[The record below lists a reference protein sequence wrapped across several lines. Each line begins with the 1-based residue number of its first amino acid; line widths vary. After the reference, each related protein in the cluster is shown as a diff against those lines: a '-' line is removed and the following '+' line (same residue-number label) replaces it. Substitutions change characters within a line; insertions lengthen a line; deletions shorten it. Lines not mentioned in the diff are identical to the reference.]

1 MKKMKNVKKLLLIG
15 SLIFSINNVKA
26 VEFVTGDN
34 VSVIKDGQ
42 TSGYG
47 FKYTKE
53 GITYTNEYKY
63 HTSYKGKN
71 YTSYC
76 KDPLLTGA
84 GQKHVKNILGANSN
98 KDDYMNAYDNGILK
112 ILENGKNQFNGSFN
126 GLSGDELYLA
136 TSIAIRTYTTT
147 FGYATGANLNNPYYR
162 AKGSSLAN
170 LAIHWAKI
178 YKDLVADAASYS
190 GHDFSAC
197 NKNEDCI
204 EKIIVSKVVGFYDKD
219 ILLNYGSEG
228 SESYK
233 IIYTAQRLYQ
243 MGLEAAREY
252 YVNKD
257 KEFSIESKALS
268 TEIVKQ
274 ENDYTQEYLYSQID
288 VKNLNAKDGYIK
300 DVSIDCPDCN
310 KNGVSILSI
319 EYSIDNKNDWKTFS
333 SPEDLSKYIEAGSL
347 IDTRDVRT
355 GIIKLRVLINKKTD
369 LDSLE
374 NCDTTKY
381 SIKFRYYNPGKEYY
395 GALLS
400 TTAMGGAVEAQEF
413 FVIEKAEDS
422 TNDGQVGTINGT
434 IACGESVEC
443 QTEITTPIC
452 SDKEE
457 EAVSSIKAPE
467 NIKKC
472 ILDKNDDANN
482 SYTLSVD
489 NGGLEKD
496 GLSGD
501 DKNDYCNVFC
511 KEDYAEIKL
520 NPIIEDVVC
529 GGYFKLTSQIKGSK
543 DCYTGGDTKDKSI
556 DKEKYI
562 QDVISAQEE
571 MVSKYNDYLKWKES
585 LNYIESESNKYD
597 SKREEED
604 CYTNSEGEETCH
616 TTCDSYGD
624 CDGYNVEM
632 DAGDGVLGYS
642 LKNCNRETGVC
653 TFAKDVAL
661 TNSYGEDGGKD
672 GACNNGTCTPGKE
685 GTLRSN
691 IQERISEAEKAL
703 ESAIKD
709 YEQIV
714 SDYNACTTGWTND
727 FKWQQK
733 LKYEYNENQGDDKFE
748 APYYKLIPEDNTEL
762 LHLEATEDSLKEES
776 EIVICT
782 GEANDKYECLS
793 ESITLKGDADK
804 GKLQTYNYNSSYGD
818 AFEYKE
824 YVKCDKNGCKID
836 PDANVS
842 KALFV
847 RKTVKK
853 EQEYVTPT
861 AFYQIAANG
870 KITVMGTGYPE
881 DKVQLEELKNSLPVS
896 TKAVGGGIFKLMLE
910 DFGEFYDE
918 KDKLGR
924 LINFGADNEK
934 ESIAYLKVNNNVENA
949 FDGNYECYY
958 ESPCRP
964 KDCPNCDFTCEGSDC
979 KWSECPDC
987 TISCVNCVFNLDEL
1001 EINFRTVS
1009 TTNFGS
1015 VGRTFGYNWI
1025 TEETFNKLDLKKQE
1039 QLELLKDKSTKTS
1052 DEIKDSNEMIYDPEG
1067 KTSDGSNALAFSIK
1081 LTPSAISK
1089 IKDYNK
1095 DHKGDGGYI
1104 NDSLTCYDQGEN
1116 KNIYCYSEL
1125 IDDLVKDYDVTG
1137 VDNRL
1142 ASDNER
1148 KNSEDQNNYWTTWPG
1163 YVYNESVIGGP
1174 SWK

>member
-26 VEFVTGDN
+26 INFDTSFNINGDGSVTPNG
-34 VSVIKDGQ
+34 I
-42 TSGYG
+42 GYG
-47 FKYTKE
+47 SYTYQ
-53 GITYTNEYKY
+53 TEYKY
-63 HTSYKGKN
+63 YVNNDGKR
-71 YTSYC
+71 YVAYC
-76 KDPLLTGA
+76 LDP
-84 GQKHVKNILGANSN
+84 QKQGSKSGTISVRRNLSADQNDDEVNSF
-98 KDDYMNAYDNGILK
+98 DHGLMAMVAH
-112 ILENGKNQFNGSFN
+112 ENVT

-136 TSIAIRTYTTT
+136 TSLAIRAFDLGLYN
-147 FGYATGANLNNPYYR
+147 FGGASNLSAGYK
-162 AKGSSLAN
+162 AKASAIAN
-170 LAIHWAKI
+170 LAVDWTDELGAYDLNKR
-178 YKDLVADAASYS
+178 LVAAKCS
-190 GHDFSAC
+190 
-197 NKNEDCI
+197 NKTCMKEHIKSLRNWYNPSITMNAKDRRVI
-204 EKIIVSKVVGFYDKD
+204 DGAKKIFAIGV
-219 ILLNYGSEG
+219 
-228 SESYK
+228 
-233 IIYTAQRLYQ
+233 
-243 MGLEAAREY
+243 EAARNY
-252 YVNKD
+252 YENKNNI
-257 KEFSIESKALS
+257 FSITSKITNAE
-268 TEIVKQ
+268 TIKQDKNTIEEYIHAEISV
-274 ENDYTQEYLYSQID
+274 N
-288 VKNLNAKDGYIK
+288 
-300 DVSIDCPDCN
+300 SIDSNKGVINNFKFSCPDCN
-310 KNGVSILSI
+310 KNGVTVGEM
-319 EYSIDNKNDWKTFS
+319 EYSILKAGADEWKT
-333 SPEDLSKYIEAGSL
+333 
-347 IDTRDVRT
+347 
-355 GIIKLRVLINKKTD
+355 
-369 LDSLE
+369 LDSSTDVAKDISSDSLYGATASKSGTIRIRVKITKNTDIE
-374 NCDTTKY
+374 DCEPTKY
-381 SIKFRYYNPGKEYY
+381 SITFDYTNPSEGYTGAILGETGSADSVTQKFLI
-395 GALLS
+395 A
-400 TTAMGGAVEAQEF
+400 
-413 FVIEKAEDS
+413 EK
-422 TNDGQVGTINGT
+422 NDANSPSKQSEVLNGT
-434 IACGESVEC
+434 IDCGESVEC

-472 ILDKNDDANN
+472 ILNQNDDANN

-496 GLSGD
+496 ELSG

-543 DCYTGGDTKDKSI
+543 DCYTGGDTEDKSI
-556 DKEKYI
+556 DKEKYLNDINNI
-562 QDVISAQEE
+562 QANLVDAMNRYYEFKAKSEHT
-571 MVSKYNDYLKWKES
+571 KEVT
-585 LNYIESESNKYD
+585 SED
-597 SKREEED
+597 
-604 CYTNSEGEETCH
+604 H
-616 TTCDSYGD
+616 D
-624 CDGYNVEM
+624 CDGDSCGTKKTIEVTWESYDKVTYTWNPDTES
-632 DAGDGVLGYS
+632 GSY
-642 LKNCNRETGVC
+642 
-653 TFAKDVAL
+653 
-661 TNSYGEDGGKD
+661 SYGKEDGDEASWEDSCRCSTCGTPESEGGSGTYD
-672 GACNNGTCTPGKE
+672 CCGGCNNNASEKYSKFQEKVENGLEQAKKDLDDYMKKYKE
-685 GTLRSN
+685 IIR
-691 IQERISEAEKAL
+691 
-703 ESAIKD
+703 D
-709 YEQIV
+709 F
-714 SDYNACTTGWTND
+714 NACTAGWSND

-748 APYYKLIPEDNTEL
+748 APYYNLIDDDNL
-762 LHLEATEDSLKEES
+762 YYLEAVEDENFKEES

-782 GEANDKYECLS
+782 GETNDKYECS
-793 ESITLKGDADK
+793 TEAITLSGTIDK
-804 GKLQTYNYNSSYGD
+804 NKKDIYNYNSGYGNTFVD
-818 AFEYKE
+818 RN
-824 YVKCDKNGCKID
+824 YVICSVANGCENDNRQI
-836 PDANVS
+836 S
-842 KALFV
+842 KASFV

-853 EQEYVTPT
+853 EQNYVTPT

-881 DKVQLEELKNSLPVS
+881 DKVQLEELKNSLPIS

-910 DFGEFYDE
+910 DFGEFYDV

-924 LINFGADNEK
+924 LINFGADNEE
-934 ESIAYLKVNNNVENA
+934 ESIAYLKVKNNVENA

-1039 QLELLKDKSTKTS
+1039 QLELLKDKSKKTS
-1052 DEIKDSNEMIYDPEG
+1052 DEIKESNEMIYDPEG

-1081 LTPSAISK
+1081 LTPSAIND
-1089 IKDYNK
+1089 IKEYNK
-1095 DHKGDGGYI
+1095 SQTIENGQIQKESNDYGGYV

-1125 IDDLVKDYDVTG
+1125 IDYLVSNYDVTG

>member
-15 SLIFSINNVKA
+15 SLIFSINSVKA
-26 VEFVTGDN
+26 INFDTSFNINGDGSVTPNG
-34 VSVIKDGQ
+34 I
-42 TSGYG
+42 GYG
-47 FKYTKE
+47 SYTYQ
-53 GITYTNEYKY
+53 TEYKY
-63 HTSYKGKN
+63 YVNNDGKR
-71 YTSYC
+71 YVAYC
-76 KDPLLTGA
+76 LDP
-84 GQKHVKNILGANSN
+84 QKQGSKSGTISVRRNLSADQNDDEVNSF
-98 KDDYMNAYDNGILK
+98 DHGLMAMVAH
-112 ILENGKNQFNGSFN
+112 ENVT

-136 TSIAIRTYTTT
+136 TSLAIRAFDLGLYN
-147 FGYATGANLNNPYYR
+147 FGGASNLSAGYK
-162 AKGSSLAN
+162 AKASAIAN
-170 LAIHWAKI
+170 LAVDWTDELGAYDLNKR
-178 YKDLVADAASYS
+178 LVAAKCS
-190 GHDFSAC
+190 
-197 NKNEDCI
+197 NKTCMKEHIKSLRNWYNPSITMNAKDRRVI
-204 EKIIVSKVVGFYDKD
+204 DGAKKIFAIGV
-219 ILLNYGSEG
+219 
-228 SESYK
+228 
-233 IIYTAQRLYQ
+233 
-243 MGLEAAREY
+243 EAARNY
-252 YVNKD
+252 YENKNNI
-257 KEFSIESKALS
+257 FSITSKITNAE
-268 TEIVKQ
+268 TIKQDKNTIEEYIHAEISV
-274 ENDYTQEYLYSQID
+274 N
-288 VKNLNAKDGYIK
+288 
-300 DVSIDCPDCN
+300 SIDSNKGVINNFKFSCPDCN
-310 KNGVSILSI
+310 KNGVTVGEM
-319 EYSIDNKNDWKTFS
+319 EYSILKAGADEWKT
-333 SPEDLSKYIEAGSL
+333 
-347 IDTRDVRT
+347 
-355 GIIKLRVLINKKTD
+355 
-369 LDSLE
+369 LDSSTDVAKDISSDSLYGATASKSGTIRIRVKITKNTDIE
-374 NCDTTKY
+374 DCEPTKY
-381 SIKFRYYNPGKEYY
+381 SITFDYTNPSEGYTGAILGETGSADSVTQKFLI
-395 GALLS
+395 A
-400 TTAMGGAVEAQEF
+400 
-413 FVIEKAEDS
+413 EK
-422 TNDGQVGTINGT
+422 NDANSPSKQSEVLNGT
-434 IACGESVEC
+434 IDCGESVEC

-472 ILDKNDDANN
+472 ILDKKDDANN
-482 SYTLSVD
+482 SYTLLTD

-496 GLSGD
+496 RLPKEDEKSD
-501 DKNDYCNVFC
+501 RNDYCNVFC

-604 CYTNSEGEETCH
+604 RYTNSEGEEVTR
-616 TTCDSYGD
+616 TICDSYGD

-691 IQERISEAEKAL
+691 IQERISKAETDL
-703 ESAIKD
+703 ENAIEK

-714 SDYNACTTGWTND
+714 SDYNACTTGWSND

-733 LKYEYNENQGDDKFE
+733 LKYEYDENQGE
-748 APYYKLIPEDNTEL
+748 EGIYYRPYYDLIEDDNL
-762 LHLEATEDSLKEES
+762 YYLEAVEDENFKEES

-853 EQEYVTPT
+853 EQNYVTPT

-870 KITVMGTGYPE
+870 KITVMGSGYPE

-896 TKAVGGGIFKLMLE
+896 TKAVGGGRFMLMLE

-918 KDKLGR
+918 KDELGR
-924 LINFGADNEK
+924 LIDYEGGKEEK
-934 ESIAYLKVNNNVENA
+934 SIAHLRVNNNVENA

-1039 QLELLKDKSTKTS
+1039 QLKLLKDKSTKTS

-1081 LTPSAISK
+1081 LTPSAIND
-1089 IKDYNK
+1089 IKEYNK
-1095 DHKGDGGYI
+1095 SQTIENGQIQKESNDYGGYV

-1125 IDDLVKDYDVTG
+1125 IDYLVSNYDVTG